1 MYIYI
6 NNDINRLICKDFIAR
21 KTTKD
26 QKKTNKIYINIIA
39 CKTKQKLGIKLC
51 CTITLKM

>member
-6 NNDINRLICKDFIAR
+6 NNDINILICKDFIAR